1 MRRPAL
7 LPYRRRCGANQF
19 IAGIYDDTDIAGFRM
34 DLIAQKSEKPHFAFV
49 TPISMCDAADGLP
62 VRNR

>member
-1 MRRPAL
+1 VWR
-7 LPYRRRCGANQF
+7 NQF
-19 IAGIYDDTDIAGFRM
+19 IAGIYDDTDIAGLRM